1 MPNAAPERIRV
12 ILRWIQVLETHEPF
26 FKKSGEFRFV
36 ATVSAGENG
45 RIVKSHLPEKGHL
58 SISSS
63 FAQNKITFD
72 KIIWEDDVADFLSIQ
87 IAGEEVDLLSKND
100 QLPVYQRT
108 FAGRPQSWIGW
119 YGPGDDTPG
128 EDPENLKSWRVCYV
142 IEAA

>member
-1 MPNAAPERIRV
+1 MSNATPERIRIV
-12 ILRWIQVLETHEPF
+12 LRWIQVLETHEPF
-26 FKKSGEFRFV
+26 FKKAGEFRFV

-45 RIVKSHLPEKGHL
+45 RVVKTPLPQKGYL

-72 KIIWEDDVADFLSIQ
+72 QLLFEDEVADSLTIE

-100 QLPVYQRT
+100 QLPSYRRS
-108 FAGRPQSWIGW
+108 FSGKPSSWIGW

-128 EDPENLKSWRVCYV
+128 DDPENLKSWRVCYV